1 MTAMVSGLA
10 NTAVNWSVIGAG
22 SIDANGLYSA
32 PAMMPASNYVSILA
46 TSMMDQTISG
56 STGVFLKGAG
66 PVLTSLS
73 VQVSGGYMT
82 LQVYGNG
89 FQPGA
94 WGYYGNVGTS
104 TTYVSPTQV
113 TVNGYVT
120 AGMTGQVY
128 VKNTTSMPSNM
139 LNLTIPGGNAGAAP
153 VVSPATISVVQG
165 MTQQFN
171 STVQA
176 VTWSATGGTITA
188 SGLFTAPAQVPN
200 PPTITVTATDA
211 TSKSGSATVTILSN
225 APPTISSVAL
235 NPIPVGVFSTS
246 ATGTGFTATST
257 ASLGG
262 KALSTSFVSSTQL
275 AISGYASTGGT
286 SSISVSNGPIASAP
300 FTVQVGVANPQVSA
314 AAARRFLEQAA
325 FGPSPADAQHVQQVG
340 LQGWLNEQFAMPRV
354 SNFLN
359 LGNVSSMGPRF
370 IANATMN
377 PDQLRQRVAFVLS
390 QFFVTSLNKITWQT
404 DMETFQDM
412 LAADAFSN
420 YRQILGDVTLSGV
433 MGEYLDMANS
443 PKGNANGSVVANQ
456 NYARE
461 VLQLFSIGTA
471 LLFPDGTPQVDGVG
485 VPLPAYN
492 QQTIAEFA
500 RVFTGWSYA
509 PAPGK
514 QGYFGNYIYTGA
526 PMVAYPAYH
535 DTGSKTLLNGVVL
548 PPNQTPLADLNAALD
563 NIFNHPNVGPYLA
576 KQLIQHLV
584 KSNPSPAYVGRV
596 AAAFNDN
603 GNGVRGD
610 MKAVVTAVLMDVEA
624 RANDIGGQD
633 LVLDGHL
640 QEPALYIS
648 GIMRALSASISD
660 QNYFANDL
668 RSMGEDIYNAPSVF
682 NYYSPFYSA
691 PGAQALG
698 PEFQIYSPY
707 TAVYRANFISS
718 FFYNYSA
725 LVQTSGP
732 GATVDLTP
740 LAALAGTPSALVDA
754 LDITFTHG
762 TMPAAMKQ
770 TLVGAV
776 TTEAGGNLRRVQTGM
791 YLLLTSGYYNVWH

>member
-1 MTAMVSGLA
+1 M
-10 NTAVNWSVIGAG
+10 
-22 SIDANGLYSA
+22 
-32 PAMMPASNYVSILA
+32 
-46 TSMMDQTISG
+46 
-56 STGVFLKGAG
+56 
-66 PVLTSLS
+66 TSLAVS
-73 VQVSGGYMT
+73 VSGGYMT
-82 LQVYGNG
+82 LQVYGSG

-94 WGYYGNVGTS
+94 WGYYGNVSTS

-120 AGMTGQVY
+120 AGMSGQVY
-128 VKNTTSMPSNM
+128 VKNTTSLPSNM
-139 LNLTIPGGNAGAAP
+139 LNLTIPGGNAGSAP
-153 VVSPATISVVQG
+153 VVSPSTVSVVQG

-176 VTWSATGGTITA
+176 VTWTASAGTISA

-200 PPTITVTATDA
+200 PATVTITATDA
-211 TSKSGSATVTILSN
+211 SSKTGSATVTILSN
-225 APPTISSVAL
+225 VPPTVSAVGLS
-235 NPIPVGVFSTS
+235 PIPIGVFSTTV
-246 ATGTGFTATST
+246 TGTGFNNTST
-257 ASLGG
+257 VKLGG
-262 KALSTSFVSSTQL
+262 NNLSSSYVSSTQL
-275 AISGYASTGGT
+275 NISGYASVGGT
-286 SSISVSNGPIASAP
+286 NSIVVSNGPIGSVP
-300 FTVQVGVANPQVSA
+300 FTVQVGVANPLVSA

-325 FGPSPADAQHVQQVG
+325 FGPSPADAQYVQQVG
-340 LQGWLNEQFAMPRV
+340 FQGWLNEQFAMPMT
-354 SNFLN
+354 SNFKN
-359 LGNVSSMGPRF
+359 LGNSSSMGPRF
-370 IANATMN
+370 IANAVTN

-404 DMETFQDM
+404 DMQTFQDM
-412 LAADAFSN
+412 LTANAFGN
-420 YRQILGDVTLSGV
+420 FRQILGDVTLSGV

-443 PKGNANGSVVANQ
+443 PKGNANGTVVANQ

-461 VLQLFSIGTA
+461 ILQLFSIGTA
-471 LLFPDGTPQVDGVG
+471 LLNPDGTPQVDALG
-485 VPLPAYN
+485 VPLPAYT

-514 QGYFGNYIYTGA
+514 TGYFGNYIYTGA
-526 PMVAYPAYH
+526 PMVNYANYH
-535 DTGSKTLLNGVVL
+535 DTGSKTLLNGYVVPANL
-548 PPNQTPLADLNAALD
+548 TAQADLDAALD
-563 NIFNHPNVGPYLA
+563 NIFNHPNVGPYFA
-576 KQLIQHLV
+576 KQMIQHLV
-584 KSNPSPAYVGRV
+584 KSNPTPAYVGRV

-610 MKAVVTAVLMDVEA
+610 LKAVVTAVLMDVEA
-624 RANDIGGQD
+624 RANDAGGQD
-633 LVLDGHL
+633 QQMDGHL

-648 GIMRALSASISD
+648 GIMRALSATVND
-660 QNYFANDL
+660 QNYFAGDL

-682 NYYSPFYSA
+682 NYYSPFYTI
-691 PGAQALG
+691 PGTQAIG
-698 PEFQIYSPY
+698 PEFHIYSPF
-707 TAVYRANFISS
+707 TAVYRANFVSG

-770 TLVGAV
+770 TLVIAV
-776 TTEAGGNLRRVQTGM
+776 SAEAGGNLRRVQTGM